1 MSKDRAE
8 RELGDV
14 VLRKEAL
21 SAEGGWSARPLR
33 PLLLC
38 ALFLL
43 VFDVVLRLA
52 LPPDPRVLRDPV
64 NPYGCFREDELAR
77 LLDARAQGVQKA
89 DQAADPKASVAPVLD
104 VVLLGDSVLSST
116 NNPPGERVEDYLQP
130 LLRERL
136 PGRAV
141 RVWNLGRG
149 GSRAADLYG
158 AIRQLRAQ
166 AQRPSNDLFVVLN
179 SNIIFFSQRHRSP
192 AMLFPCLA
200 DHFPED
206 AAARALL
213 KLPEGPRP
221 LERRLTGVVTR
232 AWFLYQQR
240 RRINEVLFGGP
251 PRDALR
257 ERLVYSLERLGLR
270 PGPTAAEVYDPNLPW
285 TARGLTAEQFRPNY
299 DIVPFGSKEA
309 VNEALS
315 RHLAAWLRA
324 SDVPSFVFL
333 TPQNH
338 GLLGALLDNPGYHAA
353 TAAIAGTFAGVPF
366 RSYDG
371 LVADPLFTD
380 LDHLTA
386 SGNRRLAELLAED
399 LVPRLQGLR

>member
-1 MSKDRAE
+1 MSKDRAD
-8 RELGDV
+8 RELGEV
-14 VLRKEAL
+14 VLKKA
-21 SAEGGWSARPLR
+21 APPGGWSGRTLR

-43 VFDVVLRLA
+43 SLDVALRLS
-52 LPPDPRVLRDPV
+52 LPPDRRVLRDPV

-77 LLDARAQGVQKA
+77 LLDARGQTQ
-89 DQAADPKASVAPVLD
+89 DQEKKPLD

-136 PGRAV
+136 PGRQV

-149 GSRAADLYG
+149 GARAADLYG
-158 AIRQLRAQ
+158 ALRQLRAQ
-166 AQRPSNDLFVVLN
+166 EMAAPRGDLFVVLN
-179 SNIIFFSQRHRSP
+179 TNIIFFSQRHRSP

-200 DHFPED
+200 DAFPED
-206 AAARALL
+206 AAVRALL

-257 ERLVYSLERLGLR
+257 ERLVYFLERLGLR
-270 PGPTAAEVYDPNLPW
+270 PGPAAADVSDPNLPW
-285 TARGLTAEQFRPNY
+285 TARGLSAEQFKSNY
-299 DIVPFGSKEA
+299 DIVPFPSKDA

-324 SDVPSFVFL
+324 SDVPAFVFL

-338 GLLGALLDNPGYHAA
+338 GLLGALADNPGYHATNA
-353 TAAIAGTFAGVPF
+353 VIAGIFQDRGVPF

-399 LVPRLQGLR
+399 LVPRLTGLR